1 MNKVNLISKKFKER
15 LLSINESLESY
26 FNKLNFL
33 KKYSKKNHILANNK
47 VFFGLSAVIILTLSY
62 ILLPTLYNKNIVQVE
77 T

>member
-33 KKYSKKNHILANNK
+33 KKIQKKTIFLQIIRFFWSIGSYYFDIELHFAADFVQQKYST
-47 VFFGLSAVIILTLSY
+47 S
-62 ILLPTLYNKNIVQVE
+62 
-77 T
+77 